1 MEFERAIYRVY
12 ERCVEGLRD
21 EDTEPADSKSCR
33 FIEISVLFLAT
44 FFLASLIYLHVSF
57 VGNQGCLPRLLAI
70 KNITSMNDDIIIQV
84 YIDRYLSVDDTSVHD
99 LSIEK
104 SLDDNVSRR
113 TRSLLEMI
121 SDKPYST
128 LSSKSH
134 HDHRHRRDSTHQK
147 LHRTAPTASSLISF
161 ALKDFVAF
169 DYTSSNNNTV
179 VILNNSTISN
189 VTNTSSSNSTNTTDG
204 FAEPDYDYEFT
215 FNVGEM
221 LLPQKIRKQHNFEI
235 INISMTSQEC
245 IGSVFARYLLPLGGT
260 DTVVVNNFMSTFH
273 KGGHLLSGAGDYY
286 RWSDE
291 ETYPRRSVEEW
302 LGSKILIVI
311 ASVFAFFVLST
322 ATALLVRVL
331 ISSGVVLLLPVFA
344 LLKVNTFLLLTYI
357 ILIISIASLVL
368 ALRGACGHRP
378 DHPPVVPLDRGAH
391 GDAAVAQPV
400 RHALSHSACHEGS
413 HILPILR
420 GLSGKNIMLTL
431 DSMPYYRLNAYAA
444 MQMTF
449 STWFYS
455 QQEPGQR
462 ELWLFAVMMLWEYYG
477 MIYVRSRNSIH
488 LFPRATM
495 ALFLLYHFY
504 LYSQPY
510 GFHILALLVMF
521 LYSLYI
527 MIFCVRKYELQA
539 FYRGAVNIDRPR

>member
-33 FIEISVLFLAT
+33 FIEVSILFLAT
-44 FFLASLIYLHVSF
+44 FFLATLIYLHFSF

-84 YIDRYLSVDDTSVHD
+84 YIDRYLSVDDTGIHD

-104 SLDDNVSRR
+104 SIDDNVSRR
-113 TRSLLEMI
+113 TRNLLEMI
-121 SDKPYST
+121 ADKPHST
-128 LSSKSH
+128 LTSKKH
-134 HDHRHRRDSTHQK
+134 RDRRHRHDSTHQK
-147 LHRTAPTASSLISF
+147 IHRTAPTASSLISF
-161 ALKDFVAF
+161 ALKDFVSF

-179 VILNNSTISN
+179 VVLNNRTISN

-204 FAEPDYDYEFT
+204 FADPDYDYEFT

-235 INISMTSQEC
+235 INISMISQEC
-245 IGSVFARYLLPLGGT
+245 FGSVLARYLLPLGGT
-260 DTVVVNNFMSTFH
+260 DTVVVNNFMSTFL

-291 ETYPRRSVEEW
+291 DTYPRRSIEEW

-344 LLKVNTFLLLTYI
+344 LLKVATPSPSFILT
-357 ILIISIASLVL
+357 ILIISIASLVPVV
-368 ALRGACGHRP
+368 RRACGHRP
-378 DHPPVVPLDRGAH
+378 DHPPVVPMDRGAH

-400 RHALSHSACHEGS
+400 SHALPHSTCHEGR

-420 GLSGKNIMLTL
+420 GLSGNNNLLTL
-431 DSMPYYRLNAYAA
+431 IY
-444 MQMTF
+444 
-449 STWFYS
+449 ST
-455 QQEPGQR
+455 P
-462 ELWLFAVMMLWEYYG
+462 
-477 MIYVRSRNSIH
+477 
-488 LFPRATM
+488 
-495 ALFLLYHFY
+495 
-504 LYSQPY
+504 
-510 GFHILALLVMF
+510 
-521 LYSLYI
+521 
-527 MIFCVRKYELQA
+527 C
-539 FYRGAVNIDRPR
+539 